1 MKLILF
7 ISLLIA
13 ISCDEFP
20 GIDVS
25 TWQGDIDW
33 PTVAQNNH
41 FAIIRAGYGTGN
53 IDNYYE
59 TNYAGAKAA
68 GVRVGAYWYS
78 YAESTDDAV
87 NEAYSFVDALSGKQ
101 FEWPVYYDIEEQSIF
116 DAGIASDIARAFC
129 SVLEENKFYC
139 GIYSSKSALENYF
152 DDDVRTK
159 YTIWLAQWEVPSPTY
174 EGNYDV
180 WQYDVGS
187 TPGVSGDCDLDIG
200 YLDFEPIM
208 KENHLNGY

>member
-1 MKLILF
+1 MKLIFL

-25 TWQGDIDW
+25 KWDEDIDW
-33 PTVAQNNH
+33 PTVAQNNY
-41 FAIIRAGYGTGN
+41 FAIIRAGYGTGGS
-53 IDNYYE
+53 DEYFE
-59 TNYAGAKAA
+59 ANYAGAKAA
-68 GVRVGAYWYS
+68 GVKVGSYWYS

-87 NEAYSFVDALSGKQ
+87 NEAYSFIDALSGKQ

-129 SVLEENKFYC
+129 SVLEENRYYC
-139 GIYSSKSALENYF
+139 GIYSSRCAFEDYF
-152 DDDVRTK
+152 DDDVKTR
-159 YTIWLAQWEVPSPTY
+159 YTIWLAEWDVPSPYY
-174 EGNYDV
+174 EGSYDV
-180 WQYDVGS
+180 WQYGGGE
-187 TPGVSGDCDLDIG
+187 TPGVHDQCDLDTG